1 MTTLQKIQNLTWWNE
16 ISKLKDILTSL
27 FNITENIDIRVINIE
42 NTPVTGN
49 YIPLTGTTG
58 GNPVSGG
65 IEVLEV
71 GDNFWIKGIDYDE
84 IINSIKHLLSFS
96 EGSVRLVSHNSTLGI
111 ATYLA
116 VTEAEVRV
124 GSDSQNFCGL
134 RGDADYSPNITDL
147 DYTQKIYVD
156 QRGSVVNTT
165 IAVLSASDLNT
176 QYPNAKDGFQVICPN
191 VIGGGKFYIKA
202 GATWQYQAMLLVT

>member
-49 YIPLTGTTG
+49 YIPLTGTTV
-58 GNPVSGG
+58 GNPVTGNIKLIDESAQISWQEESPNGVITYGVDGG
-65 IEVLEV
+65 FNVIST
-71 GDNFWIKGIDYDE
+71 DFTKGI
-84 IINSIKHLLSFS
+84 SITPS
-96 EGSVRLVSHNSTLGI
+96 LGI
-111 ATYLA
+111 RSNL
-116 VTEAEVRV
+116 
-124 GSDSQNFCGL
+124 
-134 RGDADYSPNITDL
+134 DYSPNITDL
-147 DYTQKIYVD
+147 DYPQKIYVD
-156 QRGSVVNTT
+156 QRGSIINTT
-165 IAVLSASDLNT
+165 VSVLSASDLNT